1 MEALGVGWGF
11 TPKAAAQKYLP
22 QKYFHMP
29 QELLSEC
36 FGSYVADSM
45 ILQDAGWCRQGRTT
59 RRSSLSRSP

>member
-36 FGSYVADSM
+36 FGPYVADSM
-45 ILQDAGWCRQGRTT
+45 IFCRMLAGVGRAEQHGG
-59 RRSSLSRSP
+59 LA